1 MSKTMV
7 HSGKCFC
14 GKVRFDVSGE
24 SAAMGYCHCSSCRE
38 WSAAPVNAFALWP
51 LDAVKIT
58 KGADDIEFYRRT
70 AESNS
75 VRKWCK
81 ICVGQMFADVP
92 AWNSCHSVV
101 AIQTGASY
109 ELSGESAGGERR
121 ITQTEGPAQ
130 GIWGVGSIAAGIR
143 LGRQKPTS
151 GSPAALQSML
161 KGCFE
166 PESAQRQHPTC
177 GRTTLESEQ
186 VLEAAVGL
194 GRANP
199 EVAHWK
205 TAART

>member
-1 MSKTMV
+1 MSKTMA

-58 KGADDIEFYRRT
+58 KCADDIGFYRRT

-92 AWNSCHSVV
+92 AWNMVDMFV
-101 AIQTGASY
+101 AVIPSLPFKPALHMNYQGKVLAVKDGLPKQKDLPK
-109 ELSGESAGGERR
+109 EFGGSGELLPEFNLAGKSPRQVPRR
-121 ITQTEGPAQ
+121 P
-130 GIWGVGSIAAGIR
+130 
-143 LGRQKPTS
+143 
-151 GSPAALQSML
+151 
-161 KGCFE
+161 C
-166 PESAQRQHPTC
+166 
-177 GRTTLESEQ
+177 
-186 VLEAAVGL
+186 
-194 GRANP
+194 RAC
-199 EVAHWK
+199 
-205 TAART
+205 